1 MTRKI
6 YLTGCALTF
15 FVSTAPL
22 SAQDSDSRRVRE
34 ERRAEISE
42 RMSELTRELSD
53 LQSEQMRMST
63 LFINSRPSRNMFF
76 GGPMAF
82 MLGGNRARLGV
93 VVQTRRDAA
102 VDSIGAL
109 IENLTDEA
117 PAKEAGLQ
125 PGDIIVE
132 FDGEGLVGRYPPASD
147 RESEPAIKLIDLV
160 GDHEI
165 GDTVEVVYRR
175 GRETRSADV
184 VLDGASRN
192 SISYSF
198 TTGGPRDMAF
208 INLEVERDEG
218 PHIERSF
225 SGGPDIFTTLRLV
238 GEFAEMELVSLNED
252 LGSYFGTGDG
262 VLVVSAPE
270 SDLGLRGGD
279 VILRIGDRE
288 VDDPSRVFRI
298 LGSYEPGE
306 EVSFEVMRNR
316 RRETVNGSIPERS
329 HGVYR
334 IRTRGR

>member
-6 YLTGCALTF
+6 FLAGFGLIFCF
-15 FVSTAPL
+15 GGSPL
-22 SAQDSDSRRVRE
+22 SAQDSDPRQREQRRS
-34 ERRAEISE
+34 EI
-42 RMSELTRELSD
+42 RGRISELTRELSD

-63 LFINSRPSRNMFF
+63 LLINSLPRRNMFF
-76 GGPMAF
+76 GGPMALTF
-82 MLGGNRARLGV
+82 GGNRARLGV
-93 VVQTRRDAA
+93 VVQTRRDVA
-102 VDSIGAL
+102 VDTLGAL
-109 IENLTDEA
+109 IENLTDDA
-117 PAKEAGLQ
+117 PARNAGLR

-132 FDGEGLVGRYPPASD
+132 FDGEELVGRYPPAND

-160 GDHEI
+160 GDHEV

-175 GRETRSADV
+175 GREIRSVEV
-184 VLDGASRN
+184 VLDGALRN
-192 SISYSF
+192 SVSYSF
-198 TTGGPRDMAF
+198 TTGGPREMAF
-208 INLEVERDEG
+208 ISLEVDGSEA
-218 PHIERSF
+218 PHIERGF

-252 LGSYFGTGDG
+252 LESYFGTDDG

-270 SDLGLRGGD
+270 NDLGLQGGD

-306 EVSFEVMRNR
+306 NVTFEVMRHQSTQ
-316 RRETVNGSIPERS
+316 TVNGKIPERT

-334 IRTRGR
+334 MRTQRR